1 MSATLLLLSLAF
13 AFLAAGLSVMAV
25 LLKRELFA
33 VFSEALDG
41 AARSIR

>member
-1 MSATLLLLSLAF
+1 MRADLLLLSLAF
-13 AFLAAGLSVMAV
+13 AFLAAGLSTMAV

-41 AARSIR
+41 CAGDIR